1 MELTMASQLDA
12 TPWPLP
18 TEDTPDP
25 QHMRGRGF
33 FSLLGIVRLK
43 PGRRDSPPTSAK
55 SCSDKLSARQALS
68 LLLTPTSYLLSPR
81 NAYITTLTLPTSSY
95 SAIACTRAFSTR
107 LQSLA
112 GREWGSGYSWHPFS
126 VQTTAVK
133 FAHSRRDGKR
143 SSNLSAVVVANR
155 GQEVL
160 IGGVQQGRKQ
170 FSGEAAGSMLCKLK
184 LWREVAA
191 LVPEVRVESYA
202 RVKTAAETRNCVKEE
217 VRTAL
222 GGWIRTGGDE
232 FALR

>member
-18 TEDTPDP
+18 TEDTLDP
-25 QHMRGRGF
+25 QHLRGRGF

-43 PGRRDSPPTSAK
+43 PGRRDSPPTSVK

-81 NAYITTLTLPTSSY
+81 NAYITTLTLPNSSY
-95 SAIACTRAFSTR
+95 SASGCARAFSTR
-107 LQSLA
+107 LSSLV
-112 GREWGSGYSWHPFS
+112 GREWGDGYSWQPFS
-126 VQTTAVK
+126 VQTTGIE
-133 FAHSRRDGKR
+133 FAYSRRDGMK

-155 GQEVL
+155 GSEVL
-160 IGGVQQGRKQ
+160 IGGVKQGRKQ
-170 FSGEAAGSMLCKLK
+170 FSGEAGGSMLCKLK
-184 LWREVAA
+184 IWREVAA

-202 RVKTAAETRNCVKEE
+202 QLKTAETRNRVKEE
-217 VRTAL
+217 VRGAL

-232 FALR
+232 FAL